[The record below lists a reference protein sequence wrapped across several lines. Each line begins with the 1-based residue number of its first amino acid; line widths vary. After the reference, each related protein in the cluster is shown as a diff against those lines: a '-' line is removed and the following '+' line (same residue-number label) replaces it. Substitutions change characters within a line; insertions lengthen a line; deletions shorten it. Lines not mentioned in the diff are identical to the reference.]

1 MMNAER
7 LTSKLIGGGKYVYL
21 AVLFVL
27 LSGFFYPVITGA
39 SFEGVVV
46 GTLVLSLGLVGAIL
60 VYKGVTLNER
70 RGVYMG
76 AGFGLLAA
84 SLFLILLLTNRF
96 MVVI

>member
-1 MMNAER
+1 MNTEQIA
-7 LTSKLIGGGKYVYL
+7 SKLIGGGKYVYL

-39 SFEGVVV
+39 SFEGVVA
-46 GTLVLSLGLVGAIL
+46 GTLVLSLGLAGAIL

-70 RGVYMG
+70 RGVYLG
-76 AGFGLLAA
+76 AGFGLLAV

-96 MVVI
+96 GAVI

>member
-1 MMNAER
+1 MMNAEQ

-39 SFEGVVV
+39 SFEGVVA

-60 VYKGVTLNER
+60 VYKGVTLTSA
-70 RGVYMG
+70 G
-76 AGFGLLAA
+76 ACTWGPG
-84 SLFLILLLTNRF
+84 SDCSPPRCS
-96 MVVI
+96 